1 MLGDKSLKALGLV
14 LVSILLFTS
23 VMSCG
28 PTAQPTAP
36 PEPTAV
42 PVAATEAPEA
52 TTPLGATATRA
63 PEPTKEPEP
72 TQAPEPTA
80 PQAAAAETS
89 IVIAIPEDPP
99 NFNASVADTGYDA
112 LVMELVLLGL
122 ADIDPEGNV
131 FPELA
136 AELPTVENG
145 GVVIDEDAWSMDVTW
160 KLRDDVTW
168 ADGKP
173 VTADDVIFTY
183 EAIVNPETGLWV
195 PGIDYVDSVEK
206 IDDYS
211 FVIHYNSVY
220 PGYLTQFG
228 GEQLVIWPA
237 HYCNAEEGFT
247 AWDCAREP
255 LSDGP
260 YILKDWQ
267 MGDHMTFVRNPNYFD
282 AERGKPGIDQI
293 VVRIVPDPSV
303 AKTMLIQGDAD
314 VYMWAPEP
322 MIDDL
327 KDVPSVKVSI
337 SPTSRWV
344 MRLFPNEAAKGSID
358 PVANPHPILSDVRV
372 RRAIRMAIDVD
383 TISEQIF
390 HGYGVPVW
398 TEFFRPPYV
407 CDIPRP
413 AYDPEGAAKL
423 LEEAG
428 WIDQDGDGVR
438 ECHGCLNAKEG
449 DLMSMEFMTYAEYGE
464 ALELAQ
470 QLMGEMLGKIGM
482 KLDLSVVEGSVMWA
496 DYQSGGIEQQ
506 GNFDLNLWDDG
517 YAGVD
522 PTDFL
527 WELYHSE
534 AAQPDSGWNVVRW
547 INPDFDALLDE
558 AYTLDEESRQDVF
571 CQMAQLLEEQL
582 PVILLFSTTNADAYS
597 ARIEGV
603 QSTVND
609 IVTWNVADWK
619 IVE

>member
-1 MLGDKSLKALGLV
+1 MFGEKSLKALTLTV
-14 LVSILLFTS
+14 VSILLVVS
-23 VMSCG
+23 LMSCG
-28 PTAQPTAP
+28 STPAPTPP

-42 PVAATEAPEA
+42 PVAATEAPKA
-52 TTPLGATATRA
+52 TAPVEATATRA
-63 PEPTKEPEP
+63 PEPTA

-80 PQAAAAETS
+80 VSAAETS
-89 IVIAIPEDPP
+89 IVITIPEDPP
-99 NFNASVADTGYDA
+99 NFNASVSDTGYDA
-112 LVMELVLLGL
+112 LVMKLALLGL
-122 ADIDPEGNV
+122 ADIDPEGNIL
-131 FPELA
+131 PELA

-145 GVVIDEDAWSMDVTW
+145 GVVLNEDAGTMDVTW
-160 KLRDDVTW
+160 KLRQDITW

-173 VTADDVIFTY
+173 VTAEDVIFTY
-183 EAIVNPETGLWV
+183 EAIVDPDTGLWI
-195 PGIDYVDSVEK
+195 PGIDYVDGVEK

-211 FVIHYNSVY
+211 FVVHYNAIY

-237 HYCNAEEGFT
+237 HYCDAEQGFT

-260 YILKDWQ
+260 YILEEWQ
-267 MGDHMTFVRNPNYFD
+267 VGDHMTFVRNPNYYD

-293 VVRIVPDPSV
+293 VIRIVPDPSV

-322 MIDDL
+322 MLEDL
-327 KDVPSVKVSI
+327 KDVPNVKVSQ
-337 SPTSRWV
+337 SPTARWI

-358 PVANPHPILSDVRV
+358 PAAAPHPILSDVRV

-383 TISEQIF
+383 TISQQIF

-398 TEFFRPPYV
+398 TEFSRPPYV

-413 AYDPEGAAKL
+413 AYDVAGAAKL

-438 ECHGCLNAKEG
+438 ECHGCLNAQEG
-449 DLMSMEFMTYAEYGE
+449 YVMSMEFMTYAEYGE

-470 QLMGEMLGKIGM
+470 QLIGEMLGKIGIE
-482 KLDLSVVEGSVMWA
+482 LELSIVEGSVLWA
-496 DYQSGGIEQQ
+496 DYESGGIEQQ

-522 PTDFL
+522 PTDYL
-527 WELYHSE
+527 WELYDSE
-534 AAQPDSGWNVVRW
+534 AAQPDQGWNITRW
-547 INPDFDALLDE
+547 INPDFDGLLDN
-558 AYTLDEESRQDVF
+558 AYTLDEAYRKELF

-582 PVILLFSTTNADAYS
+582 PNILLFSTVNADAYS

-603 QSTVND
+603 QSNIND
-609 IVTWNVADWK
+609 VVSWNVADWK
-619 IVE
+619 IVK

>member
-1 MLGDKSLKALGLV
+1 MFGEKSLKALTLTV
-14 LVSILLFTS
+14 VSILLVVS
-23 VMSCG
+23 LMSCG
-28 PTAQPTAP
+28 STPAPTPP

-42 PVAATEAPEA
+42 PVAATEAPKA
-52 TTPLGATATRA
+52 TAPAEATATRA
-63 PEPTKEPEP
+63 PEPTA

-80 PQAAAAETS
+80 VSAAETS
-89 IVIAIPEDPP
+89 IVITIPEDPP
-99 NFNASVADTGYDA
+99 NFNASVSDTGYDA
-112 LVMELVLLGL
+112 LVMKLALLGL
-122 ADIDPEGNV
+122 ADIDPEGNIL
-131 FPELA
+131 PELA

-145 GVVIDEDAWSMDVTW
+145 GVVLDEDAGTMDVTW
-160 KLRDDVTW
+160 KLRQDITW

-173 VTADDVIFTY
+173 VTADDVLFTY
-183 EAIVNPETGLWV
+183 EATVDPDTGLWV
-195 PGIDYVDSVEK
+195 PGIDYVDGVEK

-211 FVIHYNSVY
+211 FVIHYNAIY

-228 GEQLVIWPA
+228 GEENVIWPA
-237 HYCNAEEGFT
+237 HYCDAEQGFT

-260 YILKDWQ
+260 YILEEWQ
-267 MGDHMTFVRNPNYFD
+267 VGDHMTFVRNPNYYD

-293 VVRIVPDPSV
+293 VIRIVPDPSV

-322 MIDDL
+322 MLEDL
-327 KDVPSVKVSI
+327 KDVPNVKVSQ
-337 SPTSRWV
+337 SSTSRWI

-358 PVANPHPILSDVRV
+358 PAVAPHPILSDVRV

-383 TISEQIF
+383 TISQQIF

-398 TEFFRPPYV
+398 TEFSRPPYV

-413 AYDPEGAAKL
+413 AYDVAGAAKL

-438 ECHGCLNAKEG
+438 ECHGCLNAEEG
-449 DLMSMEFMTYAEYGE
+449 YVMSMELMTYAEYGE

-470 QLMGEMLGKIGM
+470 QLIGEMLGKIGM
-482 KLDLSVVEGSVMWA
+482 KLELSVIEGSVLWA
-496 DYQSGGIEQQ
+496 DYESGGIEQQ

-527 WELYHSE
+527 WELYYSE
-534 AAQPDSGWNVVRW
+534 AAQPDQGWNITRW
-547 INPDFDALLDE
+547 INPDFDGLLDN
-558 AYTLDEESRQDVF
+558 AYTLDEAYRKELF

-582 PVILLFSTTNADAYS
+582 PNILLFSTVNADAYS

-603 QSTVND
+603 QSNIND
-609 IVTWNVADWK
+609 VVSWNVADWK
-619 IVE
+619 IVK